1 MREMGGSRESS
12 ADGGGEARPVHPRAS
27 PAERDPMSIL
37 ARSAKVA
44 QAQGIITVQ
53 ADCTLDDAL
62 RKMLDR
68 AQINQQSMA
77 QIADA
82 VVAHQIWFR

>member
-1 MREMGGSRESS
+1 MSNVES
-12 ADGGGEARPVHPRAS
+12 
-27 PAERDPMSIL
+27 I
-37 ARSAKVA
+37 AKLA
-44 QAQGIITVQ
+44 QAQGIVTIQ

-68 AQINQQSMA
+68 AQINHQSVS

>member
-1 MREMGGSRESS
+1 MSNVES
-12 ADGGGEARPVHPRAS
+12 
-27 PAERDPMSIL
+27 I
-37 ARSAKVA
+37 AKLA
-44 QAQGIITVQ
+44 QAQGIVTIQ
-53 ADCTLDDAL
+53 ADCSLDDAL

-68 AQINQQSMA
+68 AQINEQSVS